1 MTNKLTLSVNK
12 EVIEHAK
19 NYAKNTGRS
28 LSQIVESYLKS
39 LTEKRHENTS
49 NEYSPKLK
57 RLIGAVKLP
66 ENFNEETE
74 RRAYL
79 ESKNR

>member
-1 MTNKLTLSVNK
+1 MTNKLTLSVDK

-19 NYAKNTGRS
+19 NYAKDTGRS

-39 LTEKRHENTS
+39 LTEKRIESTNR
-49 NEYSPKLK
+49 YSPKLK

-66 ENFNEETE
+66 ENFSEEAE

-79 ESKNR
+79 ENKNR

>member
-1 MTNKLTLSVNK
+1 MTNKLTLSVDK

-19 NYAKNTGRS
+19 NYAKDNGRS

-39 LTEKRHENTS
+39 LTEKRQENTTS
-49 NEYSPKLK
+49 QYSPKLK

-66 ENFNEETE
+66 ENFNEEAE
-74 RRAYL
+74 KRAYL
-79 ESKNR
+79 ENKNR

>member
-1 MTNKLTLSVNK
+1 MTNKLTLSVDK
-12 EVIEHAK
+12 EVIEDAK
-19 NYAKNTGRS
+19 NYAKDTGRS

-39 LTEKRHENTS
+39 LTEKRQENSTS
-49 NEYSPKLK
+49 QYSPKLK

-66 ENFNEETE
+66 EKFNEEAE

-79 ESKNR
+79 ENKNG